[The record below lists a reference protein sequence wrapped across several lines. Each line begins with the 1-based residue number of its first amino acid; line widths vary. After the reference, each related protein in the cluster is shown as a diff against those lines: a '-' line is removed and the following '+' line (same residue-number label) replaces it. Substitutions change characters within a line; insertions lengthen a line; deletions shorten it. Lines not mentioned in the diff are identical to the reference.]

1 MVRFHD
7 FKTESRFSFAINA
20 GWNARLAGKSVT
32 DIPAPKT
39 NEPELEAA
47 AHTYGWMRADACE
60 KEQAA

>member
-1 MVRFHD
+1 MTQFHD

-20 GWNARLAGKSVT
+20 GANARFAGKPVT

-47 AHTYGWMRADACE
+47 AHTFGWMRADAWE
-60 KEQAA
+60 KERSA